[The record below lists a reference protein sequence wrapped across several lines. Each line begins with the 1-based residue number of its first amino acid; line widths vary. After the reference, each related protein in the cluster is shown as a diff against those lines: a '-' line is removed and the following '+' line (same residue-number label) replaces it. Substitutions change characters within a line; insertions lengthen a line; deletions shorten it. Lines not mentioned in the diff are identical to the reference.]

1 LFRCQTPVLV
11 DNSDNNL
18 AMCDQCRYIFCKKCK
33 EIFHSETICPKDYII
48 QQLQLQHV
56 SLVNVSSIIFSQLM
70 KGSRKHVKIRGF
82 RVDCAK
88 YINGL

>member
-1 LFRCQTPVLV
+1 MFRCQTPVLV

-33 EIFHSETICPKDYII
+33 EIFHSQTICPKDYII

-56 SLVNVSSIIFSQLM
+56 SLVNVSSVLLRNRNASNPNVRVRLFS
-70 KGSRKHVKIRGF
+70 VK
-82 RVDCAK
+82 
-88 YINGL
+88 

>member
-1 LFRCQTPVLV
+1 MFRCQTPVLV

-33 EIFHSETICPKDYII
+33 EIFHSQTICPKDYII

-56 SLVNVSSIIFSQLM
+56 SLVNVSSVLLRNRNASNPN
-70 KGSRKHVKIRGF
+70 V
-82 RVDCAK
+82 RVRLFLA
-88 YINGL
+88 N

>member
-1 LFRCQTPVLV
+1 MFRCQTPVLV

-33 EIFHSETICPKDYII
+33 EIFHSQTICPKDYII

-56 SLVNVSSIIFSQLM
+56 SLVNVSSVLLRNRNAWKSN
-70 KGSRKHVKIRGF
+70 V
-82 RVDCAK
+82 RVRLFLV
-88 YINGL
+88 N